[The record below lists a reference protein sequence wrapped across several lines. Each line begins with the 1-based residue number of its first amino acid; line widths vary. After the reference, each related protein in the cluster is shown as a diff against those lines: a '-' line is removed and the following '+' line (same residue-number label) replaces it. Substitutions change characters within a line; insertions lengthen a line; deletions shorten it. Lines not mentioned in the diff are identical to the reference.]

1 MIDRPLAEE
10 TISRSPPVTMFTAS
24 NPGPKTLSGT
34 HAYVVGLRDA
44 YVIDPGPQLPDFQR
58 ALAWRINRLG
68 AAVGAILLTHGHPD
82 HAPGAALL
90 ADLLGVPIYGSRL
103 LNEGEARVNLSRR
116 FGEPETFVVDD
127 DMLQVLPAPGHSH
140 DHVVFWLEQARIL
153 FAGDTIL
160 GEGST
165 LISPPE
171 GDMNLY
177 MDTLERFG
185 ELAPAVIAPG
195 HGPIIRDPRAKIA
208 EYIEHRRHRE
218 RNLITALTS
227 GPATLDQLVSQLYAD
242 VDPGLH
248 ELAAGS
254 VLAQL
259 AKLRSEGRV
268 RERDGRYVLSG

>member
-1 MIDRPLAEE
+1 MIDVPLAEE
-10 TISRSPPVTMFTAS
+10 TVSRIPPVTMFTVP

-58 ALAWRINRLG
+58 ALARRLSQLG
-68 AAVGAILLTHGHPD
+68 AAVRAILLTHGHPD
-82 HAPGAALL
+82 HAPGAVLL
-90 ADLLGVPIYGSRL
+90 ADLLGVPIYGSQSS
-103 LNEGEARVNLSRR
+103 NEGEAQVTLSRR
-116 FGEPETFVVDD
+116 FGELEAFVVDGD
-127 DMLQVLPAPGHSH
+127 VLRVLAAPGHSH
-140 DHVVFWLEQARIL
+140 DHVVFWLEKARIL
-153 FAGDTIL
+153 FAGDNVL

-171 GDMNLY
+171 GDMKLY
-177 MDTLERFG
+177 METLERLG
-185 ELAPAVIAPG
+185 ELGPAVIAPG

-218 RNLITALTS
+218 RSLLAVLEGGHAS
-227 GPATLDQLVSQLYAD
+227 LDELVSRMYSD
-242 VDPGLH
+242 VDPALH

-259 AKLRSEGRV
+259 AKLRSEGRISK
-268 RERDGRYVLSG
+268 RDGGYALSD